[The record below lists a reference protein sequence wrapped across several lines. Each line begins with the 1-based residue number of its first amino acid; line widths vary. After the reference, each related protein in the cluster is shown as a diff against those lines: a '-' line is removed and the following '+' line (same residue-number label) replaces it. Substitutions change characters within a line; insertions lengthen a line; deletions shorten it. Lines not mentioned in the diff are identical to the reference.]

1 MSSVNRGVAPLAM
14 QGFSE
19 VLQIARETQGT
30 LHETIGEGEIFV
42 VRCGVSLIPP
52 TPVVEFPDAPLI
64 PDMSLVC
71 FWNA

>member
-19 VLQIARETQGT
+19 VLQIARETQGK

-42 VRCGVSLIPP
+42 AVRCGVSLIPP
-52 TPVVEFPDAPLI
+52 TSPVTD
-64 PDMSLVC
+64 SC
-71 FWNA
+71 